1 MTWHIP
7 KLWEGG
13 ECWILGGGPSLTR
26 QFDIPD
32 EVVQGVLRKELP
44 LSAYSP
50 YMSAIHKKHV
60 IAVNT
65 AFRIGDWID
74 MVFWGDKKWFLIN
87 RHKVAA
93 FKGLKV
99 TCHPY
104 FANGRFAGE
113 NIKHLIK
120 DNTHPQGISS
130 RASAVSWNSNSG
142 SAAISIAVQMGATKI
157 ILVGFDMKLDEVHKQ
172 HWHSEYGVMN
182 RKNATPRS
190 LPFHRHLIGFPHIA
204 RDAKRM
210 GITIVNACPDSAIT
224 SFPKMP
230 VKDILKG
237 KPIIPVPVD
246 ENLPERR
253 RSRNIEERNKLREK
267 RRR

>member
-1 MTWHIP
+1 
-7 KLWEGG
+7 
-13 ECWILGGGPSLTR
+13 
-26 QFDIPD
+26 
-32 EVVQGVLRKELP
+32 
-44 LSAYSP
+44 
-50 YMSAIHKKHV
+50 
-60 IAVNT
+60 
-65 AFRIGDWID
+65 
-74 MVFWGDKKWFLIN
+74 
-87 RHKVAA
+87 
-93 FKGLKV
+93 
-99 TCHPY
+99 
-104 FANGRFAGE
+104 
-113 NIKHLIK
+113 
-120 DNTHPQGISS
+120 
-130 RASAVSWNSNSG
+130 
-142 SAAISIAVQMGATKI
+142 MGATKI
-157 ILVGFDMKLDEVHKQ
+157 ILVGFDMKLDEAYKQ
-172 HWHSEYGVMN
+172 HWHSEYGAMN
-182 RKNATPRS
+182 RKDATPKS